1 MYQIVLCTC
10 PSNEVANEIAEAL
23 VKQSIAACVNIISNV
38 SSVYLW
44 QGNIEKNVEVQLII
58 KSKAAIFKQL
68 ADTITQ
74 LHPYDVPE
82 IIALDISKGNQ
93 DYLTWLDE
101 SIHTHD

>member
-10 PSNEVANEIAEAL
+10 PSNEVANEIAESL

-44 QGNIEKNVEVQLII
+44 QGNIEKDVEVQLII

-68 ADTITQ
+68 ADTIIK

-82 IIALDISKGNQ
+82 IIALDINKGNQ